1 MIRLIEELS
10 INAWPAARTLLYDGW
25 VLRFAGGY
33 TRRANSIHP
42 LYPSKLELREKIR
55 ACEQLYC
62 EQRLPVIFK
71 LTPASEPGGLD
82 ALLAGLGYR
91 YDALTCVHRLDLRGW
106 DNPSPVATD
115 LSEEGSEQWHVDF
128 ARMSG
133 MKDSNRAAHREI
145 LRSILPPACF
155 ASARVGAQVVA
166 CGLGVLQAGYI
177 GLYDIVTDAGFR
189 RQGFGER
196 IVRDLLTWGKRQGAH
211 TAYLQVMADN
221 TPALQLYEKIGY
233 REEYRYWYRVRE

>member
-33 TRRANSIHP
+33 TRRANSVHP
-42 LYPSKLELREKIR
+42 LYPSKLEPREKIR
-55 ACEQLYC
+55 ACEQLYR

-91 YDALTCVHRLDLRGW
+91 YEALTCVQRLDLRGW
-106 DNPSPVATD
+106 DEQSPVSTD
-115 LSEEGSEQWHVDF
+115 LSGVGSEQWHANF

-133 MKDSNRAAHREI
+133 MKAIHRAAHQEI
-145 LRSILPPACF
+145 VRSILPPVCF
-155 ASARVGAQVVA
+155 ASVRAGDQVVA
-166 CGLGVLQAGYI
+166 CGLGVLQAGSI

-189 RQGFGER
+189 RQGYGER
-196 IVRDLLTWGKRQGAH
+196 IVRDLLTWGKQRGAH

-221 TPALQLYEKIGY
+221 PPALRLYEKIGY
-233 REEYRYWYRVRE
+233 REEYQYWYRVKE

>member
-10 INAWPAARTLLYDGW
+10 VNAWPAARTLLYDGW

-33 TRRANSIHP
+33 TRRANSVHP
-42 LYPSKLELREKIR
+42 LYPSTLEPREKIR
-55 ACEQLYC
+55 TCEQLYR

-71 LTPASEPGGLD
+71 LTPASEPGRLD
-82 ALLAGLGYR
+82 TLLAELGYR
-91 YDALTCVHRLDLRGW
+91 YDALTCVHRLDLRDW
-106 DNPSPVATD
+106 DDPLPVTTD
-115 LSEEGSEQWHVDF
+115 LSEESSEQWHADF

-145 LRSILPPACF
+145 VRSILLPTCF
-155 ASARVGAQVVA
+155 ASISAGSHVAA

-189 RQGFGER
+189 RLGYGER

-221 TPALQLYEKIGY
+221 TPALRLYGKVGY
-233 REEYRYWYRVRE
+233 REEYRYWYRVKE